1 MRGLDRIHRL
11 FTEFSRRRL
20 SASAWMRGCFGGLFH
35 VACTLAL
42 ALSLGSGTAHAQE
55 PSSRRFIHPWHF
67 QFEPTGAGAVDW
79 HLPGVDAASWP
90 IVDLF
95 QPWSAYGAGDGSAG
109 WYRGSFRPDDAWQ
122 SAALIVRLRE
132 NARLRVFV
140 NGERVPITIVNADLP
155 LERFAVAPLG
165 AAFQPQTENLVTL
178 RLSDPDSPLGPYGTV
193 EVAERVAA
201 ALSGR
206 EYVRL
211 TAQAVPG
218 RLLPTWA
225 EDSPTR
231 WSAIGVPGA
240 PARAL
245 VGGDG
250 AFSPT
255 NPGPTF
261 LPWIY
266 EWGSGTLTR
275 PLDGGLVSR
284 LRDAYLPILDQTWS
298 AGPLEARS
306 TLFVVRAG
314 GRLDPPPA
322 IPPADE
328 GEIIYRL
335 SVTNTGAEATDA
347 TIFLTA
353 RPYDVR
359 GGISPIRLIDLA
371 ANGRDLLINGTV
383 AIAADRPADR
393 VGAAALPAQGD
404 ISEWMRR
411 GVLPSSR
418 SAHDI
423 DGYAMAGLAYDLRLA
438 AGGSATL
445 TFRIPARPLPDSDA
459 GGVIP
464 LARAEDETGARWRD
478 DLHPVRLTLPDRQF
492 VDAFRASL
500 GHLLTA
506 QVGTLFHPGP
516 LEHNA
521 FWMRDAAYIGLA
533 LSRAGHGERTKAL
546 ARHVLVHQQG
556 EGRIPPVVERNG
568 RPRPVDE
575 WDAQGQG
582 IFLLVHHYRFTGD
595 TAYLRSV
602 FPAIARA
609 IDYLDALRA
618 RNEDAPPPLRGL
630 LPPSLS
636 AEDIGSADWHH
647 YWDDFWALT
656 GYEEAAYAARAL
668 GDLESE
674 ARFLTARAR
683 LSRDLTESIDRVRTA
698 QRQPQIP
705 NGPEDHG
712 SSSDARGT
720 TAALWPREVLP
731 ALRPLMRDS
740 FAFYHHRYVAPH
752 GGAFRHNLDLFW
764 PYAGLGLA
772 QAYLRLGM
780 RDETWQILRWHLA
793 HQSFPGLYAWAE
805 GVRTDGGFGIGD
817 MPHAW
822 AAAETINLI
831 RDLLISEDGDRL
843 VLGRGIPF
851 GWLTSGEPLG
861 IEFAPTEFGLAGYR
875 VVGVLRVE
883 AGGGVT
889 GDVVVRR
896 LDEAAPPGGYVLVL
910 PVTQKPR
917 SARVDGTDVEVTPE
931 GHFRLPPGFLEA
943 VLSW

>member
-1 MRGLDRIHRL
+1 MQRCC
-11 FTEFSRRRL
+11 
-20 SASAWMRGCFGGLFH
+20 AGLFH
-35 VACTLAL
+35 VAAMVAL
-42 ALSLGSGTAHAQE
+42 VVWLGGGIVRAQE
-55 PSSRRFIHPWHF
+55 PSVRTFIHPWHF
-67 QFEPTGAGAVDW
+67 QFEPPSAAPVRW
-79 HLPGVDAASWP
+79 HLPGVDVASWP

-95 QPWSAYGAGDGSAG
+95 RPWSTYGAGQGSAA
-109 WYRGSFRPDDAWQ
+109 WYRGSFRPDDSWR

-132 NARLRVFV
+132 DARLRVYV
-140 NGERVPITIVNADLP
+140 NGEEIPVTIVDAELP
-155 LERFAVAPLG
+155 LERFGVAHVG
-165 AAFQPQTENLVTL
+165 TAFQPRRENHVAL
-178 RLSDPDSPLGPYGTV
+178 RLADPDSALGPYGTV
-193 EVAERVAA
+193 EVAERAAA

-211 TAQAVPG
+211 AARAVPG

-225 EDSPTR
+225 EDRPTR
-231 WSAIGVPGA
+231 WSALGVPGA
-240 PARAL
+240 PTRAL

-250 AFSPT
+250 AFSAT

-266 EWGSGTLTR
+266 EWRSGTLTR
-275 PLDGGLVSR
+275 PLDGGLSSR
-284 LRDAYLPILDQTWS
+284 LRDAYLPIVEQTWS
-298 AGPLEARS
+298 AGTIQARS
-306 TLFVVRAG
+306 TVFVVRDGSGLYPTPAG
-314 GRLDPPPA
+314 RPA
-322 IPPADE
+322 NE
-328 GEIIYRL
+328 GEVMYRL
-335 SVTNTGAEATDA
+335 SVDNQGAEATDA
-347 TIFLTA
+347 TVFLTA

-359 GGISPIRLIDLA
+359 GGISPIRA
-371 ANGRDLLINGTV
+371 ATVGANGRDLLINGAV

-393 VGAAALPAQGD
+393 GGAIALTTEGD

-411 GVLPSSR
+411 GVLPAAR
-418 SAHDI
+418 SAHDV

-445 TFRIPARPLPDSDA
+445 TFRVPAGPHPATESPDA
-459 GGVIP
+459 AP
-464 LARAEDETGARWRD
+464 FARAEDQTVTRWRD
-478 DLHPVRLTLPDRQF
+478 DLQAVRLTLPDRQI

-506 QVGTLFHPGP
+506 QVGTRFHPGP

-533 LSRAGHGERTKAL
+533 LSRAGHGERTRAL
-546 ARHVLVHQQG
+546 ALHVPVHQQDG
-556 EGRIPPVVERNG
+556 GRIPPIVEPNG
-568 RPRPVDE
+568 RLRPVDE

-582 IFLLVHHYRFTGD
+582 IFLLVHHYRFTRD
-595 TAYLRSV
+595 TEYLRSV
-602 FPAIARA
+602 FPAISRA

-618 RNEDAPPPLRGL
+618 RNENAPPPRRGL

-656 GYEEAAYAARAL
+656 GYAEGAYAARAL

-674 ARFLTARAR
+674 ARFLTARAA
-683 LSRDLTESIDRVRTA
+683 LARDLTDSIAQVRTA

-740 FAFYHHRYVAPH
+740 FALYHDRYVAPY

-780 RDETWQILRWHLA
+780 RDEAWQILRWHLA

-805 GVRTDGGFGIGD
+805 GVRADGGFGIGD

-831 RDLLISEDGDRL
+831 RDLLLTEDGDRL
-843 VLGRGIPF
+843 VLGRGIPLA
-851 GWLTSGEPLG
+851 WLRTGEPLG

-875 VVGVLRVE
+875 IVGNLRDTG
-883 AGGGVT
+883 GGGVT

-910 PVTQKPR
+910 PVMQRSR
-917 SARVDGTDVEVTPE
+917 SARVDGVDVAVTPE
-931 GHFRLPPGFLEA
+931 GYFPLPPRFREA
-943 VLSW
+943 IVSW